1 MLLFSRPS
9 TGEVERFLAQAR
21 QSAYSYSEV
30 GATSGSI
37 PSRYTTDHNRVLL
50 GRGPAVWNKA
60 VAALQAWE
68 MFNVDWIRLYWPSA
82 PIQAGENVAV
92 LAQYL
97 NCYWLN
103 ACRIVYVIEDDGP
116 VERFGFAYGTLCDHA
131 ESGDQD
137 ERTSAIEPPA
147 RRVLRPAV
155 AAVGL
160 GRGHSNPSAST
171 ASAAKA
177 ASRGGHGC
185 ASMTP
190 NGSITPSCA
199 DVRRPG
205 FSGG

>member
-1 MLLFSRPS
+1 VLLFSSPS
-9 TGEVERFLAQAR
+9 TADVDGFLAQAR

-103 ACRIVYVIEDDGP
+103 ACRIVYVIQDDGP
-116 VERFGFAYGTLCDHA
+116 LERFGFAYGTLYDHA
-131 ESGDQD
+131 ESGEERFLLEWDHDSD
-137 ERTSAIEPPA
+137 EVWYDLLAFSRPNQFLA
-147 RRVLRPAV
+147 RIGYPLARQLQKKFASGSKAAMIKAV
-155 AAVGL
+155 SQAVG
-160 GRGHSNPSAST
+160 
-171 ASAAKA
+171 K
-177 ASRGGHGC
+177 
-185 ASMTP
+185 
-190 NGSITPSCA
+190 
-199 DVRRPG
+199 
-205 FSGG
+205 